1 MQQWV
6 GSCFEETANETDNFD
21 SSMNLPCTMDSH
33 YIFVPL
39 HCFIGFFSLFRFFLD
54 VENQQKLETYK

>member
-6 GSCFEETANETDNFD
+6 GSCFGETANVTDNFD
-21 SSMNLPCTMDSH
+21 SSMNLPYTMDSN

-39 HCFIGFFSLFRFFLD
+39 HCFIFFSSLFHFFLD
-54 VENQQKLETYK
+54 AENQQKLEKYK